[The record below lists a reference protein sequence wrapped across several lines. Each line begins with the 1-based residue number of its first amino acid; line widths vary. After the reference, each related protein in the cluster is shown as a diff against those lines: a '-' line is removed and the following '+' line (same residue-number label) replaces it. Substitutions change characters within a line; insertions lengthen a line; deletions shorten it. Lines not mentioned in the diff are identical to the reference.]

1 MRHRGDGAA
10 WARCNPAAIIIYSL
24 PLRLEI
30 AEAGKATSTRKARS
44 QIHAPSRLQFA
55 NSPFRVIA
63 FCHYHYLFQGKVGIL
78 PVHTV
83 SLWIRREM
91 WRYSLSEKQGLLV
104 CGCAVLLVCPQS
116 RLEQTPLSSTTLLL
130 LITTSFTETIQ
141 WPRDA
146 VQTLPS
152 A

>member
-1 MRHRGDGAA
+1 MLRGPDAIRPRYSSIPCHRRSKLLRLGRRRRRAKPEAKSMHHRD
-10 WARCNPAAIIIYSL
+10 CNLRNHLSASSHSAITIIYSK
-24 PLRLEI
+24 
-30 AEAGKATSTRKARS
+30 G
-44 QIHAPSRLQFA
+44 
-55 NSPFRVIA
+55 
-63 FCHYHYLFQGKVGIL
+63 GIL

-83 SLWIRREM
+83 SLCIRREM
-91 WRYSLSEKQGLLV
+91 WRYSLSEKRGLMV
-104 CGCAVLLVCPQS
+104 CGCVALLVCPQS
-116 RLEQTPLSSTTLLL
+116 RLEQTPWSSTTLLL

>member
-63 FCHYHYLFQGKVGIL
+63 FCHYHYLFQGRHIACTY
-78 PVHTV
+78 VHTV
-83 SLWIRREM
+83 VDPTKDVAILSL
-91 WRYSLSEKQGLLV
+91 
-104 CGCAVLLVCPQS
+104 
-116 RLEQTPLSSTTLLL
+116 
-130 LITTSFTETIQ
+130 
-141 WPRDA
+141 
-146 VQTLPS
+146 
-152 A
+152 